1 MELTRYD
8 NLKTTLRQLLTGEL
22 HRMSWNDMDEVFPGI
37 FLGGVD
43 AAKNAEKLKKLGVT
57 HVVNSSYTTKP
68 TFSALGVGTS
78 EEFYQRRGFE
88 CQFLGLPAVDI
99 SGFKISQYFD
109 KATDFIHSA
118 VENNGKVLVHCFM
131 GVSRSATLVLAYLML
146 RQNMT
151 APQALTHVRSKRLIH
166 PNEGFLD
173 QICHL
178 HKRLYEYDPRA
189 TITEINDEDNNEKE
203 NGQVMRLQ

>member
-1 MELTRYD
+1 MYFH
-8 NLKTTLRQLLTGEL
+8 NQIAILKIMIICR
-22 HRMSWNDMDEVFPGI
+22 
-37 FLGGVD
+37 D

-118 VENNGKVLVHCFM
+118 VENNGIK
-131 GVSRSATLVLAYLML
+131 
-146 RQNMT
+146 
-151 APQALTHVRSKRLIH
+151 
-166 PNEGFLD
+166 
-173 QICHL
+173 
-178 HKRLYEYDPRA
+178 
-189 TITEINDEDNNEKE
+189 
-203 NGQVMRLQ
+203 